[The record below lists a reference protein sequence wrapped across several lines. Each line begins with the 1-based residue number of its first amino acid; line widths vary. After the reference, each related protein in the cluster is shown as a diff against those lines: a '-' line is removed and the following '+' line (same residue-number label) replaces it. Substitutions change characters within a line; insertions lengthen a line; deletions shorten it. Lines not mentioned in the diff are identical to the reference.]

1 MKTQNITP
9 EHITNELY
17 NIFSDDRRAVQYMTG
32 TGEQYTG
39 LLGWAGVMSPENRA
53 AFIKAFGVAVVLECE
68 QEARARVAEYRAA
81 VDPTRCPPLVL
92 SFGAVGRA

>member
-1 MKTQNITP
+1 MKPQNITP
-9 EHITNELY
+9 EQITNELY

-53 AFIKAFGVAVVLECE
+53 AFIKAVTEGL
-68 QEARARVAEYRAA
+68 QIMGYYDAEYIKTLYRSE
-81 VDPTRCPPLVL
+81 LVRHGYITPQEL
-92 SFGAVGRA
+92 